1 MDEVDESNIDSVLM
15 VTDVF
20 GFAHIFLDG
29 TFPLGTVRFE
39 QSASFVSVEKS
50 NGGPI
55 FFGHSKFR
63 SGTLSSTLIEPTII
77 DMPLLGE
84 RKMRNLARLSS
95 IARDLAWY
103 IVRVVK
109 EMKDAWHGS
118 AGATGAR
125 TLGPKW
131 VDAFRVKQTEKFGCM
146 CFMSSQL
153 FFSID
158 ISIQTRVLT
167 LFLI

>member
-1 MDEVDESNIDSVLM
+1 LDEVDESNIDSVLM

-39 QSASFVSVEKS
+39 QPASFVSVEKS

-84 RKMRNLARLSS
+84 RKMRDLARLSS

-146 CFMSSQL
+146 CFMPSQL

-158 ISIQTRVLT
+158 ISI
-167 LFLI
+167 